1 MARVICAECDHDI
14 KLGLDDDEGSE
25 ITCEQCQKQ
34 LKVVTDGEYLRT
46 TKAEDAA

>member
-1 MARVICAECDHDI
+1 MARVICAKCDNDI

-25 ITCEQCQKQ
+25 ITCEQCSTK

-46 TKAEDAA
+46 VESEKAA

>member
-1 MARVICAECDHDI
+1 MARVICSACDHDI

-25 ITCEQCQKQ
+25 ITCDKCSTK

-46 TKAEDAA
+46 VKAEEAA

>member
-1 MARVICAECDHDI
+1 MARVICAKCDNDI

-25 ITCEQCQKQ
+25 ISCEKCSAK

-46 TKAEDAA
+46 VSAEEAA